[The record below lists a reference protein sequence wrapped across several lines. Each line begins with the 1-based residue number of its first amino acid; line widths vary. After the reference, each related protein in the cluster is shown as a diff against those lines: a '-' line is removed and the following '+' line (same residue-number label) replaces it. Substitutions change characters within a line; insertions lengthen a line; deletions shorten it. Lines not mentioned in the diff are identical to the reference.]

1 MVSPASSRLDPDS
14 VVVDALAVVPAYD
27 DKLESADPVD
37 DVVVDVVVELYE
49 VAVVDPVKLEPVLF
63 AVMAR
68 AASFE
73 ENEVKD
79 AKAADESLLVTPGG
93 RTGASRPLRTVAK
106 PADEADDDGSSSA
119 DSSLGSF
126 FLSPQHRSRMA
137 PTAR

>member
-1 MVSPASSRLDPDS
+1 MSPASSRLDPDS

-37 DVVVDVVVELYE
+37 DVVVELYE

>member
-37 DVVVDVVVELYE
+37 DVVVELYE

>member
-37 DVVVDVVVELYE
+37 DVVVELYE

-68 AASFE
+68 AASFK